1 MTESVEIMLKDALEM
16 SAEGYGGQ
24 TEAIAA
30 VALALVEINK
40 NLETIVKK
48 GIRIK
53 GQVTAWNGKDT

>member
-1 MTESVEIMLKDALEM
+1 MTESVDDMIRSAFNYE
-16 SAEGYGGQ
+16 AEGFGGETQ
-24 TEAIAA
+24 AIVA

-53 GQVTAWNGKDT
+53 GQVTAWNGTDL

>member
-1 MTESVEIMLKDALEM
+1 MTESVEIMLKDALKM
-16 SAEGYGGQ
+16 SAEGCGGQ

-40 NLETIVKK
+40 NLETIIKK

-53 GQVTAWNGKDT
+53 DQVTAWNGKDT